1 MGPPS
6 RGTNTPIQLSE
17 LNFIRMTKIRAGQFS
32 ASLSVDNQ
40 LYLWGSGTFGDF
52 YTPHRVKSVAALEI
66 ADFEIGMSG

>member
-66 ADFEIGMSG
+66 ADFEIGMTG